1 MREIVSPLDGIRSP
15 FGQRLREI
23 VYVLFVPSGFTRML
37 TTTSDVFKVREA

>member
-23 VYVLFVPSGFTRML
+23 VYVLFVPSGSTQML
-37 TTTSDVFKVREA
+37 TSTGDVFKVREA